1 MAWGSHPE
9 QESRNQVHIF
19 WPATSG
25 TDCQFSRD
33 MSFGARSESATFLF
47 AMQRRAPCF
56 SDPSAASF

>member
-1 MAWGSHPE
+1 MAWRSHPE
-9 QESRNQVHIF
+9 QESRNQVHIS

-47 AMQRRAPCF
+47 GI
-56 SDPSAASF
+56 